1 MKKIRIESI
10 RLLFAASIICAAFAV
25 APIGPTGCAQYNPPT
40 LSEQSTD
47 QIILRAEQT
56 AETAKLTFNTLV
68 HLERDNEA
76 LLKQVNPNIHLWA
89 NNLRR
94 NGIDWIQSLRT
105 ATKDF
110 KVNRNTANQA
120 TLNTA
125 LLTLTNA
132 INETNKYI
140 TQAKKVALP

>member
-1 MKKIRIESI
+1 M
-10 RLLFAASIICAAFAV
+10 
-25 APIGPTGCAQYNPPT
+25 APLAPVGCVSYNPPAI
-40 LSEQSTD
+40 SAANTD

-76 LLKQVNPNIHLWA
+76 GLKAINPQIHVWA
-89 NNLRR
+89 NTLRAH
-94 NGIDWIQSLRT
+94 GIDWIQSLRT

-110 KVNRNTANQA
+110 KANRNAQNQA

-125 LLTLTNA
+125 LLTLTSA
-132 INETNKYI
+132 INQTNAYI
-140 TQAKKVALP
+140 TQAKKAPQT